1 MLARDSQTS
10 IAGIAG
16 RHGADT
22 RVATTACKRPLRTV
36 RRALLSATFGVIAWA
51 LPLGAHPHVFM
62 DGGIDFAFDS
72 AANLHGITVTW
83 IYDPFETLY
92 MLSDMGVTPSGPE
105 GFTDAERQIVEAN
118 LSEFPAD
125 FDGSAH
131 LSIGAEPVALGWP
144 MHLTAKMRGERLA
157 LTFTRALDVPLP
169 VAGRELT
176 AAFYERT
183 YFFDFSLTEDSQITG
198 DGGLCA
204 ATRDPFKASEET
216 AEMQQALAKL
226 SREESP
232 ADSNVGAQF
241 ADRVVVT
248 CGNG

>member
-1 MLARDSQTS
+1 M
-10 IAGIAG
+10 
-16 RHGADT
+16 RH
-22 RVATTACKRPLRTV
+22 LRAA
-36 RRALLSATFGVIAWA
+36 RRALLSATLGVFAMV
-51 LPLGAHPHVFM
+51 LPLGAHPHVFI
-62 DGGIDFAFDS
+62 DGGIDFAFDGT
-72 AANLHGITVTW
+72 ANLQGITVTW

-92 MLSDMGVTPSGPE
+92 MLSEMDVTPSGPD
-105 GFTDAERQIVEAN
+105 GFTDEERQIVEAN
-118 LSEFPAD
+118 LSDFPAD

-144 MHLTAKMRGERLA
+144 SDLTAQMRGERLA
-157 LTFTRALDVPLP
+157 LTFTRTLDVPLP
-169 VAGRELT
+169 MDGRALT

-183 YFFDFSLTEDSQITG
+183 YFFDFSLTEDSKITG
-198 DGGLCA
+198 SGDLCS
-204 ATRDPFKASEET
+204 ATRDPFKASEKT